1 MVDIGSH
8 GAAYDYL
15 WLGTVVLLVI
25 VVVVVVRY
33 TVSLWRSRRASPGPS
48 RRRP

>member
-15 WLGTVVLLVI
+15 WLGTVVL
-25 VVVVVVRY
+25 VVLVVRY
-33 TVSLWRSRRASPGPS
+33 VVSLWRNRRASTRPS
-48 RRRP
+48 RTRS

>member
-15 WLGTVVLLVI
+15 WLATVILIVLAA
-25 VVVVVVRY
+25 RY
-33 TVSLWRSRRASPGPS
+33 VVSLWRNRRASPGPS
-48 RRRP
+48 RRRS